1 MMKQLLSLIS
11 ILFVMICLGA
21 IIAQITP
28 IEFLWTSFQS
38 FIGEFVDVFDH
49 EGVLAVESSPEGA
62 AVYVDN
68 KFVGETPLKKDFSS
82 GNYDVRVIFS
92 GFQTYARRVAIEKN
106 DTSLIQAKLSR
117 EYGKL
122 RVTSTPSAAVVYL
135 DGKRQGQLTPLE
147 LQVSPGKYV
156 VKVEKDRFYTYEEN
170 VHVDQEKTSTIE
182 ADLVRQVGRVVLET
196 MPPGAKAYIGNDLL
210 GTTPFTHDKPVGKYV
225 ITIKKPGFRDKVIEA
240 NIAPDET
247 LDVAVDLTERV
258 GALKITTNPPGAEV
272 HMNDVYLGETPLR
285 FEKKPGQYRL
295 TIHKKK
301 FRDVNEELVIEDNVT
316 KNIHRDLDPVIVE
329 VRIDSEPSHAKV
341 WLNGEDMGYTPV
353 VLNKEP
359 GNYTVRLT
367 RPGFRNYV
375 DEIRVQAGA
384 FIHLKPS
391 LEKEQ
396 HRTP

>member
-11 ILFVMICLGA
+11 ILFVIICIGA
-21 IIAQITP
+21 IVAHVVP
-28 IEFLWTSFQS
+28 MGFLWTSFQG
-38 FIGEFVDVFDH
+38 FIGGFVDVFDH

-68 KFVGETPLKKDFSS
+68 KFVGQTPLKKIFSNGS
-82 GNYDVRVIFS
+82 YDVKVIFS
-92 GFQTYARRVAIEKN
+92 GFQTYARRVVIEKN
-106 DTSLIQAKLSR
+106 NTAIVQAKLSK

-122 RVTSTPSAAVVYL
+122 HIASTPSTAVVYI
-135 DGKRQGQLTPLE
+135 DGKRQGQLTPLDV
-147 LQVSPGKYV
+147 QVSPGKYF
-156 VKVEKDRFYTYEEN
+156 VKVEKDHFYTYEED
-170 VHVDQEKTSTIE
+170 VLVEPEKTITVE
-182 ADLVRQVGRVVLET
+182 ADLVRQVGRIVIET
-196 MPPGAKAYIGNDLL
+196 MPPGAKAYIGNDVI

-225 ITIKKPGFRDKVIEA
+225 IMLKKPGFRDKIIEA

-247 LDVAVDLTERV
+247 LDIAVDLTERV
-258 GALKITTNPPGAEV
+258 GALKVTTNPPGAEV
-272 HMNDVYLGETPLR
+272 HLNDVYLGESPLR
-285 FEKKPGQYRL
+285 IEKKPGQYRL

-301 FRDVNEELVIEDNVT
+301 FRDLSEELVIEDNIT

-329 VRIDSEPSHAKV
+329 IRIDSEPSHAKV

-375 DEIRVQAGA
+375 DEIRVQEGA
-384 FIHLKPS
+384 FIQLKPS

-396 HRTP
+396 HSTR